1 MKQHSDY
8 NRNIYLD
15 ILEDTRQDKELESR
29 YQALES
35 EARQLNILLFY
46 PDVFYTE
53 KFLYICLHSRKNG
66 IYNLFFR
73 LRVRGNRSGYF
84 LTNVQHLP

>member
-35 EARQLNILLFY
+35 EARQLNILLFF
-46 PDVFYTE
+46 VIVGFILVVL
-53 KFLYICLHSRKNG
+53 FLDI
-66 IYNLFFR
+66 
-73 LRVRGNRSGYF
+73 
-84 LTNVQHLP
+84 Q